1 MTDAQRSG
9 AGLRPRKT
17 PLRLTK
23 SERERRIFEALAPL
37 TGWNVSPGSIVQ
49 PDPPDIICNVAGEGR
64 LAIELVALD
73 APQTRSRLDNMITTD
88 EAWDRAAAT
97 LSVENQERLRIEAND
112 IFFSIT
118 FRNEA
123 GLRDRTRA
131 LQAVQ
136 EFLLQHPGY
145 VGVLAPKRIGL
156 SRGVD
161 TATVHRGH
169 VTNGPKFSHFSAG
182 TWLPPQASKLEGK
195 LQPGRYRSEFPMEL
209 FAYAIHDEPDLAV
222 GSLESL
228 QDLIVKLLPA
238 SSFRRAHVFDLGFRR
253 HLYAHPE

>member
-1 MTDAQRSG
+1 M
-9 AGLRPRKT
+9 
-17 PLRLTK
+17 RLTK
-23 SERERRIFEALAPL
+23 AERERRIFEALAPL
-37 TGWNVSPGSIVQ
+37 IGWNVTPGSVVQ
-49 PDPPDIICNVAGEGR
+49 PDPPDIICDVAGEGR

-73 APQTRSRLDNMITTD
+73 ASETRSRLDNMITTD

-97 LSVENQERLRIEAND
+97 LSADNQKRLRIEAND

-123 GLRDRTRA
+123 GLRDRTKA

-145 VGVLAPKRIGL
+145 VGVLPPKKIGL
-156 SRGVD
+156 PRGINA
-161 TATVHRGH
+161 ATVHRGH

-182 TWLPPQASKLEGK
+182 MWLPPQAAKLEEK
-195 LQPGRYRSEFPMEL
+195 LQPGRYRSSIPMEL

-222 GSLESL
+222 GSLELL
-228 QDLIVKLLPA
+228 QDLIVELLPG
-238 SSFRRAHVFDLGFRR
+238 SSFKRAHIFDLGFRR
-253 HLYAHPE
+253 HLYTHPE